1 VALKVVDQ
9 VDHLRE
15 SMRRNEDEIGR
26 TVKWYEMHL
35 KWWFILIPSKKNSE
49 VVAVADTTIII
60 TIDTNIAVEA
70 ILPTTE
76 KNPPRTI
83 EAATSFLIAKINPLT
98 NMEKYSWLYF
108 AIH

>member
-1 VALKVVDQ
+1 
-9 VDHLRE
+9 
-15 SMRRNEDEIGR
+15 
-26 TVKWYEMHL
+26 MHR
-35 KWWFILIPSKKNSE
+35 KWWFILIPSKKSSE

-60 TIDTNIAVEA
+60 TIDTNIAVVE

-98 NMEKYSWLYF
+98 NMEIYSWQYF